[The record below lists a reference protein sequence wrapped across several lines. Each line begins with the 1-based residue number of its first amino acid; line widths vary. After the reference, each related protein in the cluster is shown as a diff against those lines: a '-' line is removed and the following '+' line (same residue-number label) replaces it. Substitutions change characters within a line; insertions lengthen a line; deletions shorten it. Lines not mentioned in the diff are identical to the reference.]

1 MFCLFSSLSSS
12 FFLQQISLST
22 KRTRPCAD
30 QAPIQSFMFDHAN
43 WPLGSNISNPNLF
56 WLRNMLMKTTI
67 FKKTESHQAALE
79 ESGSSTSSQ
88 RQAQRLRYKRRIIGR
103 VSSSHSASLMS
114 THAHWPN
121 IGNKCAVSAEI

>member
-1 MFCLFSSLSSS
+1 MFCLLSSLSSS
-12 FFLQQISLST
+12 FFLQQICLST

-30 QAPIQSFMFDHAN
+30 QAPIKSFMFDHA
-43 WPLGSNISNPNLF
+43 WATRISNPNLF

-114 THAHWPN
+114 THANWPK
-121 IGNKCAVSAEI
+121 IGNTCAVSAEI